1 MKKYI
6 LVFAGILLSVA
17 DAADYYVSSTRSG
30 RSDSN
35 AGTAPDAP
43 WATFGKVISEWGGL
57 SPGDTVHLERGSQ
70 WNLSFSSDCFNMSN
84 GGSASG
90 GPLMLRGDDYG
101 SGSKPIL
108 KRTGDGGSSAF
119 FLITGSYITVR
130 DIELDGGHYDYGK
143 NTTGMLILADGSNV
157 SNVQILNM
165 RLHNLGGSTNIYT
178 CGIWLASWTGH
189 TTADCLIE
197 GNEVSDYAA
206 HGLNHYSQ
214 GRMINVVWRNNYVHN
229 DFSGGRYLSANSAL
243 QITSGGRDC
252 VFESNWLED
261 TTTTEGCFFG
271 FGKYADDT
279 GLNTFRNN
287 FITGSSMYGMI
298 FTVDYSNSKLLYD
311 VSGNIFVNNA
321 EAGFAIQ
328 SYDSYASGT
337 VFHVCS
343 NTFYNNATAGNGSR
357 SEVEIDPYD
366 SNTVIHLENNLVV
379 HRNLGDTGLAI
390 DTEFFLAA
398 ICHGDPVDGLDG
410 FGGSSTMDDPGDWS
424 VVTGSVQSV
433 TNRHGSTGMI
443 SAAGGSN
450 LWTVEYVSSRF
461 LQSNAVYGLMVRVG
475 SWGSA
480 PEPGSEFRMAVGY
493 VDPEWHELTSRVF
506 AAEIEGEI
514 APLTNGYYETIEFT
528 NTLPISKNIA
538 VRIGCAGTPGS
549 RFGFDT
555 VLFTV
560 MQNDYD
566 ADGLPDGW
574 EFDHGL
580 NPRDNGALNPDNGNL
595 GDPDG
600 DGLENLSEY
609 RWGTQPLNA
618 DTDGDSFRDGLEA
631 AHAGSPLV
639 SDLWR
644 VDYIRSHGSD
654 YNLYSSN
661 AVLDISIGQIAFAV
675 SNEVAWL
682 SLQLE
687 KSKDLIT
694 WTNAGDEM
702 IWSRPVETNK
712 MFFRVRSG
720 R

>member
-1 MKKYI
+1 
-6 LVFAGILLSVA
+6 
-17 DAADYYVSSTRSG
+17 
-30 RSDSN
+30 
-35 AGTAPDAP
+35 
-43 WATFGKVISEWGGL
+43 
-57 SPGDTVHLERGSQ
+57 
-70 WNLSFSSDCFNMSN
+70 
-84 GGSASG
+84 
-90 GPLMLRGDDYG
+90 
-101 SGSKPIL
+101 
-108 KRTGDGGSSAF
+108 
-119 FLITGSYITVR
+119 
-130 DIELDGGHYDYGK
+130 
-143 NTTGMLILADGSNV
+143 
-157 SNVQILNM
+157 
-165 RLHNLGGSTNIYT
+165 
-178 CGIWLASWTGH
+178 
-189 TTADCLIE
+189 
-197 GNEVSDYAA
+197 
-206 HGLNHYSQ
+206 
-214 GRMINVVWRNNYVHN
+214 
-229 DFSGGRYLSANSAL
+229 
-243 QITSGGRDC
+243 
-252 VFESNWLED
+252 
-261 TTTTEGCFFG
+261 
-271 FGKYADDT
+271 
-279 GLNTFRNN
+279 
-287 FITGSSMYGMI
+287 
-298 FTVDYSNSKLLYD
+298 
-311 VSGNIFVNNA
+311 
-321 EAGFAIQ
+321 
-328 SYDSYASGT
+328 
-337 VFHVCS
+337 
-343 NTFYNNATAGNGSR
+343 
-357 SEVEIDPYD
+357 
-366 SNTVIHLENNLVV
+366 
-379 HRNLGDTGLAI
+379 
-390 DTEFFLAA
+390 
-398 ICHGDPVDGLDG
+398 
-410 FGGSSTMDDPGDWS
+410 
-424 VVTGSVQSV
+424 
-433 TNRHGSTGMI
+433 
-443 SAAGGSN
+443 
-450 LWTVEYVSSRF
+450 
-461 LQSNAVYGLMVRVG
+461 
-475 SWGSA
+475 
-480 PEPGSEFRMAVGY
+480 MAVGY

-631 AHAGSPLV
+631 AHAGNPLV